1 MITILTHLQDDSRQ
15 DVQFKERS
23 RNRGETQCV
32 TLEVV
37 VLAASQSHQDPLWA
51 LPPGPG
57 TGRLG
62 VKDTRLRLGRKPAR
76 DRIAG
81 HWCSRP

>member
-1 MITILTHLQDDSRQ
+1 MTILTHLQDDSRQ
-15 DVQFKERS
+15 EVQFKERS
-23 RNRGETQCV
+23 RNRGETECV

-51 LPPGPG
+51 LAPGNG

-62 VKDTRLRLGRKPAR
+62 DKDTRLSLGRKPAR

-81 HWCSRP
+81 HCRSRP

>member
-1 MITILTHLQDDSRQ
+1 MHIYRMTADKRYNLRKDPEI
-15 DVQFKERS
+15 
-23 RNRGETQCV
+23 GGGTQRV

-57 TGRLG
+57 TGHLG
-62 VKDTRLRLGRKPAR
+62 DKDTRLRLGRKPAR

-81 HWCSRP
+81 HWRSRP